1 MAQYYTST
9 TLLPLLF
16 LLFLLCPT
24 EPAAA
29 ACDGDDKSSSKGGGG
44 GGTLIKYKV
53 GSMASIL
60 AAGAIG
66 VSLPLFLKRSK
77 TTSSETAVAPD
88 DGGHGGA
95 AGGGGGGMLIVKAF
109 AGGVILATGLVHI
122 IPDAFEKLGSD
133 CLPEVPWGKFPF
145 AGFVAM
151 MFAIATLSMES
162 LAMGF
167 YKRQQQLNQKK
178 GDDDVGDENIEAA
191 GGDRKDDDDD
201 DEMIRRRIVSQI
213 LEMGVVVHST
223 IIGMSLGTCKSVKT
237 AKLKMKSRVLM
248 AVFFSITA
256 PIGIGIGM
264 GISNHYKENSSA
276 SLIVEGMFTSASAG
290 ILIYMA
296 LVDLLATDF
305 MGGKMLESDF
315 RVQVGAYAS
324 LFLGATSMSLLA
336 LVV

>member
-1 MAQYYTST
+1 
-9 TLLPLLF
+9 
-16 LLFLLCPT
+16 
-24 EPAAA
+24 
-29 ACDGDDKSSSKGGGG
+29 
-44 GGTLIKYKV
+44 
-53 GSMASIL
+53 
-60 AAGAIG
+60 
-66 VSLPLFLKRSK
+66 
-77 TTSSETAVAPD
+77 
-88 DGGHGGA
+88 
-95 AGGGGGGMLIVKAF
+95 MLIVKAF

-167 YKRQQQLNQKK
+167 YKRTVKPLMAALTFHQLFE
-178 GDDDVGDENIEAA
+178 GVGL
-191 GGDRKDDDDD
+191 GGS
-201 DEMIRRRIVSQI
+201 ISQ
-213 LEMGVVVHST
+213 
-223 IIGMSLGTCKSVKT
+223 

>member
-1 MAQYYTST
+1 
-9 TLLPLLF
+9 
-16 LLFLLCPT
+16 
-24 EPAAA
+24 
-29 ACDGDDKSSSKGGGG
+29 
-44 GGTLIKYKV
+44 
-53 GSMASIL
+53 
-60 AAGAIG
+60 
-66 VSLPLFLKRSK
+66 
-77 TTSSETAVAPD
+77 
-88 DGGHGGA
+88 
-95 AGGGGGGMLIVKAF
+95 MLIVKAF

-167 YKRQQQLNQKK
+167 YKRQQQLHQKK
-178 GDDDVGDENIEAA
+178 GGDDVGDENIEAA
-191 GGDRKDDDDD
+191 DQQLNLIAID
-201 DEMIRRRIVSQI
+201 MQI

-237 AKLKMKSRVLM
+237 VKPLMAALTFHQLFEGVGLGGSISQAKLKMKSRVLM

>member
-1 MAQYYTST
+1 
-9 TLLPLLF
+9 
-16 LLFLLCPT
+16 
-24 EPAAA
+24 
-29 ACDGDDKSSSKGGGG
+29 
-44 GGTLIKYKV
+44 
-53 GSMASIL
+53 
-60 AAGAIG
+60 
-66 VSLPLFLKRSK
+66 
-77 TTSSETAVAPD
+77 
-88 DGGHGGA
+88 
-95 AGGGGGGMLIVKAF
+95 
-109 AGGVILATGLVHI
+109 
-122 IPDAFEKLGSD
+122 
-133 CLPEVPWGKFPF
+133 
-145 AGFVAM
+145 
-151 MFAIATLSMES
+151 
-162 LAMGF
+162 
-167 YKRQQQLNQKK
+167 
-178 GDDDVGDENIEAA
+178 
-191 GGDRKDDDDD
+191 
-201 DEMIRRRIVSQI
+201 MIRRRIVSQI

-237 AKLKMKSRVLM
+237 VKPLMAALTFHQLFEGVGLGGSISQAKLKMKSRVLM